1 MLKYGTLIPACLYPY
16 IDSDGNPDICK
27 FYTAMPTRST
37 ESSAANQ
44 RRPVLYGSLN
54 GGVRWCYESQSSS
67 NNFYWANYCGN
78 FYFNSPK
85 YHLEAWAHKSPN
97 SSYGTYKASAGTTE
111 PPSDLKLGMQ
121 TWSTSA
127 VVPYNTSNLPNR
139 EICKSFN
146 SVNTNRYFSIKE
158 GGGYAYSDAPW
169 GASPWTATSFGLS
182 NVTLTDD
189 GGFKHICMNPEDD
202 HSALVFF
209 VTNDSNKYLRTY
221 YCNTDTV
228 AMVKDYTTIVW
239 GDDVTKQNNYRYV
252 SIDYLPGVGFLIFY
266 TYYSGWNI
274 PSEFRV
280 RILRTYDPVTGEKLP
295 SNQFVQT
302 DGAQYVGT
310 SDNAMIQYGSH
321 GWYCPWTK
329 EYFFAPNAYQVFWTK
344 DGIHWDSSA
353 VTGASSSTVC
363 NKFMT
368 DGTSMVVATS
378 GSAYYYSRNKGQ
390 TWVSDVTLS
399 PNGFNTNRSN
409 DTIVLPFKCENNIG
423 INTSDLTLGKAIDRT
438 TGAVVDSPTNFY
450 LNGFIPVDPSTSY
463 VFYGSCKTPHN
474 TIFEKQK
481 TFYNRILYYDSS
493 YNYISGKEGADYT
506 TPSGTTANREV
517 PCIFTSPS
525 NAAYA
530 KVTCNM
536 ENVTATQAMVDSY
549 KWYFAKESD
558 FKVMT
563 EYGDIVVN

>member
-1 MLKYGTLIPACLYPY
+1 MLKYGTLIPACFYPY
-16 IDSDGNPDICK
+16 ISSDGYPDICK

-54 GGVRWCYESQSSS
+54 GGVRWCYETQSSN

-78 FYFNSPK
+78 FYFNSTK
-85 YHLEAWAHKSPN
+85 YNLEAWAHKSPN
-97 SSYGTYKASAGTTE
+97 SNYGTYKASAGTTE
-111 PPSDLKLGMQ
+111 PPADLKLGMQ
-121 TWSTSA
+121 TWTTSA

-146 SVNTNRYFSIKE
+146 GVNTNRYFCIKE
-158 GGGYAYSDAPW
+158 GGGYAYSDTPW
-169 GASPWTATSFGLS
+169 GASPWTTTSFGLS

-202 HSALVFF
+202 HAALVFF

-221 YCNTDTV
+221 YCNTDSVTSV
-228 AMVKDYTTIVW
+228 VDYTTIIW
-239 GDDVTKQNNYRYV
+239 GNTTSKQATYKYV

-266 TYYSGWNI
+266 NDYSLGVDEGF
-274 PSEFRV
+274 SV
-280 RILRTYDPVTGEKLP
+280 RILRTYDPITGEKLTY
-295 SNQFVQT
+295 NNFIQTDAEQFV
-302 DGAQYVGT
+302 GT
-310 SDNAMIQYGSH
+310 TNNEIVQYGSH

-329 EYFFAPNAYQVFWTK
+329 EYFFAPNAYQVFWTS
-344 DGIHWDSSA
+344 DGINWNNS
-353 VTGASSSTVC
+353 VTTGASRTTAC
-363 NKFMT
+363 QKFLT
-368 DGTSMVVATS
+368 DGQSMVVATS

-390 TWVSDVTLS
+390 GWTTDVTLS
-399 PNGFNTNRSN
+399 PNGFNTARSN

-423 INTSDLTLGKAIDRT
+423 INTSDITLGYSLNIS
-438 TGAVVDSPTNFY
+438 TGAAVSDTTCFYTNEY
-450 LNGFIPVDPSTSY
+450 IPVDPDTSY
-463 VFYGSCKTPHN
+463 VFYGACITPHGS
-474 TIFEKQK
+474 IAEKQK
-481 TFYNRILYYDSS
+481 TFYNRILYYDS
-493 YNYISGKEGADYT
+493 NHNFISGKEGADYT
-506 TPSGTTANREV
+506 HTANQREV
-517 PCIFTSPS
+517 PCLFTSPS

-530 KVTCNM
+530 RISC
-536 ENVTATQAMVDSY
+536 MVDNTTVTQESIGYY